1 MSPTEDSPTFYFLY
15 GHGGTGKTFLYKTIL
30 AQLKEA
36 GKIVLVVASSGI
48 AATLLPDA
56 STAHSRFKIPL
67 EIDHGS
73 SCNIKKGTPL
83 AQLIINASLIIWDE
97 APMVHRLS
105 FEAVNRAFC
114 DIMDV
119 PFGGAHYKPFGGKVV
134 LLGGDFRQTLPI
146 VADAGREESIDSSLT
161 CSFLWQHCTVLHL
174 TENMRVVASRESQR
188 STFGGMPFTEWTLAV
203 GNGNVPGKSF
213 PSNQSTDW
221 IEIPESLLLPSSGNP
236 IHTITSTVYPDFAQ
250 RFHNV
255 SYLTERSIITPT
267 NANVTEINSHMLA
280 LIPGMPRTYFSG
292 DSLHTDASDP
302 DRLEAEYPTEF
313 LNSLSFNGCP
323 EHQIDLKVF
332 APIMLL
338 RNLNPSIGLCNGT
351 RLMVLYL
358 GHYVIKGMIM
368 GGTFNGKTVAIPRIV
383 LSVNDYRWP
392 FVLKRRQFPVRL
404 CYAMTI
410 NKSQGQTLQNV
421 GVYLPKPVFSHGQL
435 YVAVSRVRT
444 PDGLRFLIMNEDGV
458 PSNCTRN
465 IVYQEAFVDL
475 QTPSS

>member
-1 MSPTEDSPTFYFLY
+1 MGS
-15 GHGGTGKTFLYKTIL
+15 
-30 AQLKEA
+30 
-36 GKIVLVVASSGI
+36 
-48 AATLLPDA
+48 LLPAAGQRPKYSQLYVFDPQTELADRLSNFSSAERSLRPDIVSGLMKLFDVTNELVKSFRRIRSELNDPA
-56 STAHSRFKIPL
+56 SINLRLRIVGARDTTSRQYELPTGSELAGLIPGDFL
-67 EIDHGS
+67 PDKEERDIIIDHRSEGLKRITS
-73 SCNIKKGTPL
+73 
-83 AQLIINASLIIWDE
+83 
-97 APMVHRLS
+97 VHPKFDALH
-105 FEAVNRAFC
+105 F
-114 DIMDV
+114 
-119 PFGGAHYKPFGGKVV
+119 PV
-134 LLGGDFRQTLPI
+134 LFPYGEDGF
-146 VADAGREESIDSSLT
+146 
-161 CSFLWQHCTVLHL
+161 H
-174 TENMRVVASRESQR
+174 
-188 STFGGMPFTEWTLAV
+188 
-203 GNGNVPGKSF
+203 GNVPGKSF

>member
-1 MSPTEDSPTFYFLY
+1 
-15 GHGGTGKTFLYKTIL
+15 
-30 AQLKEA
+30 
-36 GKIVLVVASSGI
+36 
-48 AATLLPDA
+48 
-56 STAHSRFKIPL
+56 
-67 EIDHGS
+67 
-73 SCNIKKGTPL
+73 
-83 AQLIINASLIIWDE
+83 
-97 APMVHRLS
+97 
-105 FEAVNRAFC
+105 
-114 DIMDV
+114 MDV
-119 PFGGAHYKPFGGKVV
+119 PFSGAHYKPFGGKVV

-203 GNGNVPGKSF
+203 GN
-213 PSNQSTDW
+213 
-221 IEIPESLLLPSSGNP
+221 GNP

-368 GGTFNGKTVAIPRIV
+368 GGTFNGKTVAIPRI
-383 LSVNDYRWP
+383 
-392 FVLKRRQFPVRL
+392 QFPVRL